1 VCFWHGDFHIFRIGP
16 IEADTLTP
24 HARGEVPY
32 NIGRRQMDP
41 SDSIHGGIDSKTE
54 IYTQRGKR
62 QMASTYYFFNTYY
75 DRYFPYLNVT

>member
-1 VCFWHGDFHIFRIGP
+1 MAIFIFSGSGRSR
-16 IEADTLTP
+16 LT
-24 HARGEVPY
+24 HLLLTHEGRY